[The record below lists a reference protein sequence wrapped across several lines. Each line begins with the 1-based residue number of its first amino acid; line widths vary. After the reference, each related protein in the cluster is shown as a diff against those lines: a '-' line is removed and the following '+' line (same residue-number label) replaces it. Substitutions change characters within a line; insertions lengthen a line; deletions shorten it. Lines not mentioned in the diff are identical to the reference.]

1 MHEMNS
7 VIVAIVDYEAGNLF
21 SVEHAC
27 KAVGL
32 TPVITSRP
40 EDIFQADALILP
52 GVGAFGDAMKNLRK
66 LDLIQPLLEFAE
78 SGKPFMGIC
87 LGMQLLFS
95 RSEEFG
101 EHDGLNLIDGDVV
114 KFPPVNEYGEKNR
127 IPQIGWNKITYPSEC
142 GQKCWQDTPLE
153 QITNGEFMYFV
164 HSFYAN
170 PRISENILAV
180 TSYGGLCYCSAVRNK
195 NIFATQFHPEKSASE
210 GIKIYRYWANKII
223 GHREK

>member
-1 MHEMNS
+1 MPEMNLGS
-7 VIVAIVDYEAGNLF
+7 VAIVDYEAGNLF

-32 TPVITSRP
+32 KPVITNKP
-40 EDIFQADALILP
+40 EDILKSDALILP
-52 GVGAFGDAMKNLRK
+52 GVGAFGDAMKSLHKLALDQPLRK
-66 LDLIQPLLEFAE
+66 FAA

-101 EHDGLNLIDGDVV
+101 EHEGLNLIEGDVV
-114 KFPPVNEYGEKNR
+114 KFPSVNEYGEKNK
-127 IPQIGWNKITYPSEC
+127 IPQIGWNQINNPSEYRD
-142 GQKCWQDTPLE
+142 KWHDTPLE

-164 HSFYAN
+164 HSFYAKPQN
-170 PRISENILAV
+170 SENIL
-180 TSYGGLCYCSAVRNK
+180 TLTEYGGLEYCSAIIKK

-210 GIKIYRYWANKII
+210 GIKIYRYWANNII
-223 GHREK
+223 GNREK